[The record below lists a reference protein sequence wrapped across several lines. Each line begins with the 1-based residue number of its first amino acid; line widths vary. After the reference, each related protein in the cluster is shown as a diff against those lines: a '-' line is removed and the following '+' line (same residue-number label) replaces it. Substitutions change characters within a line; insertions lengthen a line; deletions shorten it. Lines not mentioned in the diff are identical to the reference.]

1 MTKSKSSGISN
12 VEKEGDTM
20 IKVEIEKLKKRLDS
34 EIEAGCP
41 YEQILKTSVEID
53 ELLAKYYL
61 EEIKD
66 II

>member
-1 MTKSKSSGISN
+1 
-12 VEKEGDTM
+12 M

-34 EIEAGCP
+34 EIEAGCS

>member
-1 MTKSKSSGISN
+1 MSKSSGISN

-34 EIEAGCP
+34 EIEAGCS